1 MQGTT
6 SSEFTDWQEYIKW
19 ETANGFHRT
28 DHYLAQIAAEIV
40 KGRLKDPTKVST
52 KDFMISFSFKSN
64 GKPDATAPEMSDDE
78 RKSRIAQVSAWAKA
92 KWGAFTKAK
101 IPKEEK
107 A

>member
-6 SSEFTDWQEYIKW
+6 SSEFTDWQEYIRW
-19 ETANGFHRT
+19 DAQHGFHRE
-28 DHYLAQIAAEIV
+28 DHYLAQIAAEVV
-40 KGRLKDPTKVST
+40 KGRLKDPSKVST
-52 KDFMISFSFKSN
+52 KDFMISFSFKSD
-64 GKPDATAPEMSDDE
+64 GKADVKVSEMSEDE

-92 KWGAFTKAK
+92 KWGAFTRAK